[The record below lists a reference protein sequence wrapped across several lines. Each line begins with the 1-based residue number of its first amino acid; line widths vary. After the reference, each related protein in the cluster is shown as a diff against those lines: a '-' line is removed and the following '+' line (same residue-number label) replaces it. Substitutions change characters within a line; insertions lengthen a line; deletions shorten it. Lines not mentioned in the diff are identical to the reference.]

1 MGGTSRMTPI
11 ATLKA
16 DPTPELIREILAR
29 AAADG
34 ADGLVIHLP
43 QICEDEISFLYV
55 SVEFPN
61 LTSAI
66 SQSYLSD

>member
-29 AAADG
+29 AVADG
-34 ADGLVIHLP
+34 ADAVVIRLP
-43 QICEDEISFLYV
+43 PISEDEISFLYV

-61 LTSAI
+61 LSRAI
-66 SQSYLSD
+66 DRMRL